1 MTFVTIIILC
11 QTLHLKSNFP
21 KTRVMKKNKILNRF
35 YLLVITL
42 CCFTSC
48 LKWAARADKKL
59 PDETALHKTYHYS
72 GKVIIIGAGASGL
85 AAAKVLE
92 KNNVDYKVLEATNRY
107 GGRLKKDT
115 ILADFPIDIGA
126 EWLHSAPITLN
137 KLKGK
142 YGDEIDEELIP
153 YHLDCTAIWN
163 GTEYKVNSSWQNDF
177 RYNFLPESKFKNTT
191 WYDFVNENIAKTVLQ
206 NIHYNSPVVS
216 IDYSNNKVSVI
227 TTDGT
232 TYEADRILV
241 TVPIGVLKSE
251 KISFIPE
258 IKQERKDAI
267 DEITF
272 HPGFKV
278 VMKFSDKFYPD
289 AIECEVDNGE
299 KGYYDIAF
307 GKETQDNILG
317 FLCTGDETQKY
328 YDLNSNEQI
337 IDSLISELDQIF
349 DGKASANY
357 SGEYILENW
366 GQYEFALGTWTQA
379 FQEKKSNLK
388 ILNQSLDQKVYFAG
402 EINDPYKQMG
412 VPGAILSG
420 YYSIDKLLTD
430 Q

>member
-1 MTFVTIIILC
+1 
-11 QTLHLKSNFP
+11 
-21 KTRVMKKNKILNRF
+21 MKKNKILNRF

-241 TVPIGVLKSE
+241 TAPIGVLKSE

-402 EINDPYKQMG
+402 EINDPYRQMG